1 MFMVR
6 SASES
11 AIRLRDQQS
20 ASGVSLAAACR
31 QAPARRLPS
40 ARLTIMDHSDHP
52 ELVPDAMEYVEE
64 MNRELAAENT
74 APPPGVEGRIVSAI
88 LDDPELRDYVRNW
101 AQRNH
106 VLEAG
111 LEPPERLPM
120 DKIYPRLRGGGVAA
134 EGGGA
139 GAA

>member
-1 MFMVR
+1 
-6 SASES
+6 
-11 AIRLRDQQS
+11 
-20 ASGVSLAAACR
+20 
-31 QAPARRLPS
+31 
-40 ARLTIMDHSDHP
+40 MDHSDHP

-64 MNRELAAENT
+64 MHRELAAENT

-120 DKIYPRLRGGGVAA
+120 DNIYRRVRAMLLAA
-134 EGGGA
+134 EGEEVGSA
-139 GAA
+139 S